1 MPDVP
6 EGHVCYVIDSVDE
19 RAHRVAAWA
28 DSGLSA
34 HERVVVVQPVDE
46 NVGLLQSLRDRG
58 LDVDRAVVEGSLLLL
73 TPEAVYLA
81 DGVFDLD
88 RRIEASR
95 AFVEQS
101 VAEGYT
107 AVRLASDAATVLDV
121 VGDLDT
127 LLAYERRVDAL
138 CRSLPVTGICI
149 YERAAFTHTM
159 AAFVAA
165 FVAAHPAG
173 SADSQLVGSGEAGRL
188 RVSGDVD
195 LSNVDLFEALLT
207 AASDGDEVVVD
218 LEAVTFIDVVAT
230 TTLVNASRRLG
241 PERRM
246 KVLSSSRLLLTMLDT
261 IGGSDNI
268 DVVTGEV
275 AA

>member
-28 DSGLSA
+28 DSGLAA
-34 HERVVVVQPVDE
+34 HERVVVVQPVED
-46 NVGLLQSLRDRG
+46 NVGLLQTLRDRG
-58 LDVDRAVVEGSLLLL
+58 LDVDRAMAEGSLLLL

-81 DGVFDLD
+81 DGVFEID

-101 VAEGYT
+101 VTEGYA
-107 AVRLASDAATVLDV
+107 AVRLASDAVTVLDV
-121 VGDLDT
+121 VGDLDV

-138 CRSLPVTGICI
+138 CRSLPVTGICF
-149 YERAAFTHTM
+149 YDRAAFAHTM
-159 AAFVAA
+159 AL

-173 SADSQLVGSGEAGRL
+173 SADSQLVGSGGPGPLRL
-188 RVSGDVD
+188 RGEIDV
-195 LSNVDLFEALLT
+195 SNVDLFDALLT
-207 AASDGDEVVVD
+207 AASDAEDVVVD
-218 LEAVTFIDVVAT
+218 LGAVTFIDVVGA
-230 TTLVNASRRLG
+230 TTLVKASQRLG

-246 KVLSSSRLLLTMLDT
+246 TVLSPSRLLLTMLAT
-261 IGGSDNI
+261 IGGADNL